1 VRAAIHL
8 RDASSVPR
16 RQGQLNRAWT
26 ASRTARYG
34 PRDYIRIS
42 GLSKTFGKAAT
53 ACSPSTTSTA
63 PSEQGSFVT
72 IVGPSG
78 CGKSTLLRILAG
90 LLDYDV
96 GSVVLDG
103 QPIHGTRR
111 DVGVVFQ
118 SSILLPWRTI
128 LDNVMLP
135 AEVLGLDMK
144 QARERAMQL
153 LHMVRLDG
161 FEHKLPRQLS
171 GGMQQRASIA
181 RALLHDPKILLMDE
195 PFGALDAMTRERMNL
210 ELQRIWM
217 ESGKTVVLITHSIPE
232 AVFLGDAVFVM
243 SPRPGTLEQ
252 RDPHRPAAP
261 AQHGRDV
268 ASGVRAAPRRSAST
282 SRMPLRSTEVTAM
295 TNSHDHPSRPARRA
309 TQAGSPLAA
318 ADAAALRV
326 TRCSPSCCSSPAG
339 LGKAPCAASTCPST
353 WCRR

>member
-1 VRAAIHL
+1 M
-8 RDASSVPR
+8 SKNPEP
-16 RQGQLNRAWT
+16 
-26 ASRTARYG
+26 ARG
-34 PRDYIRIS
+34 RSDYIRIE
-42 GLSKTFGKAAT
+42 GLSKHFGAGGDGVLALQGID
-53 ACSPSTTSTA
+53 CSI
-63 PSEQGSFVT
+63 EQGSFVT

-90 LLDYDV
+90 LLDYNI
-96 GSVVLDG
+96 GRVVLDG
-103 QPIHGTRR
+103 QPIRGTRR

-128 LDNVMLP
+128 LENVMLP
-135 AEVLGLDMK
+135 AEVLGIPMK

-232 AVFLGDAVFVM
+232 AVFLGDRVFVM
-243 SPRPGTLEQ
+243 SPRPGTLE
-252 RDPHRPAAP
+252 RVLPIELPRPRTMDVMAHPDFAAT
-261 AQHGRDV
+261 
-268 ASGVRAAPRRSAST
+268 SASI
-282 SRMPLRSTEVTAM
+282 RERF
-295 TNSHDHPSRPARRA
+295 SH
-309 TQAGSPLAA
+309 
-318 ADAAALRV
+318 
-326 TRCSPSCCSSPAG
+326 
-339 LGKAPCAASTCPST
+339 AASFD
-353 WCRR
+353 

>member
-1 VRAAIHL
+1 MNTTL
-8 RDASSVPR
+8 
-16 RQGQLNRAWT
+16 QT
-26 ASRTARYG
+26 APARS
-34 PRDYIRIS
+34 DYIRIE
-42 GLSKTFGKAAT
+42 GLSKRFGGGHDGVLALDQID
-53 ACSPSTTSTA
+53 CSI
-63 PSEQGSFVT
+63 EQGSFVT

-90 LLDYDV
+90 LLGYEIGTV
-96 GSVVLDG
+96 LLDG

-128 LDNVMLP
+128 LENVMLP
-135 AEVLGLDMK
+135 AEVIGLDMK
-144 QARERAMQL
+144 QARERALQL

-232 AVFLGDAVFVM
+232 AVFLGDKVFVM
-243 SPRPGTLEQ
+243 SPRPGTLE
-252 RDPHRPAAP
+252 RVLPIDLARPRTMDVMSDPAF
-261 AQHGRDV
+261 
-268 ASGVRAAPRRSAST
+268 ASA
-282 SRMPLRSTEVTAM
+282 TACIRERF
-295 TNSHDHPSRPARRA
+295 SH
-309 TQAGSPLAA
+309 
-318 ADAAALRV
+318 
-326 TRCSPSCCSSPAG
+326 
-339 LGKAPCAASTCPST
+339 AASFD
-353 WCRR
+353 